1 MLQSCQ
7 SCRIMLI
14 LDEVAGIIKIDILVR
29 VATCKTLDVVEATQ
43 SDNAINQ
50 FRMTEG
56 EIDGMVSTEACTRS
70 NQEGIGVQ
78 LFAEWQ
84 DFVQD
89 VVLVLDMSQCPF
101 SRMFSFG
108 IPAFAINAIDTKHLK
123 PSVFQVLTQLG
134 HHASIFPLEET
145 AL

>member
-50 FRMTEG
+50 FRMAEG
-56 EIDGMVSTEACTRS
+56 EIGGVVSAEACTGS
-70 NQEGIGVQ
+70 NQKGIGVQ
-78 LFAEWQ
+78 LFAERQ

-89 VVLVLDMSQCPF
+89 VVLILDMSQYSL
-101 SRMFSFG
+101 SRMFSFRV
-108 IPAFAINAIDTKHLK
+108 PA
-123 PSVFQVLTQLG
+123 
-134 HHASIFPLEET
+134 
-145 AL
+145 